1 MMDLIGMNIIWF
13 YIYNKWEFNSIIF
26 GRDRTQMT
34 TIYFVR
40 HAHSIYT
47 PNELE
52 RPLSERGLCDVD
64 RLNKIFTK
72 KPIDLVLASPYKRA
86 IQTVEGIA
94 KANGK
99 EVITNP
105 AFRERL
111 LSSEPVG
118 DFHQAISKVWTHPSF
133 AWTGGESNIDAQTR
147 GVQATLGVL
156 EQYEGK
162 RIAIG
167 THGNLMVLIMQ
178 YFDQRF
184 DFSFWQQLAMP
195 DVYQLEFIGREL
207 KSVKR
212 IWKEN

>member
-1 MMDLIGMNIIWF
+1 
-13 YIYNKWEFNSIIF
+13 
-26 GRDRTQMT
+26 MT

-72 KPIDLVLASPYKRA
+72 KALDLVLASPYKRA
-86 IQTVEGIA
+86 VQTVEGLA
-94 KANGK
+94 KANGQ
-99 EVITNP
+99 EVIINT

-111 LSSEPVG
+111 LSSEPV
-118 DFHQAISKVWTHPSF
+118 DNFHQAISKVWTHPSF
-133 AWTGGESNIDAQTR
+133 AWSGGESNIDVQTR
-147 GVQATLGVL
+147 GVQAILGVL
-156 EQYEGK
+156 EQYKGK
-162 RIAIG
+162 RIVIG

-178 YFDQRF
+178 YFDPRF
-184 DFSFWQQLAMP
+184 DFSFWQQLTMP
-195 DVYQLEFIGREL
+195 DVYQLEFNIREL

>member
-1 MMDLIGMNIIWF
+1 
-13 YIYNKWEFNSIIF
+13 
-26 GRDRTQMT
+26 MT

-40 HAHSIYT
+40 HAHSVYT
-47 PNELE
+47 PDELE
-52 RPLSERGLCDVD
+52 RPLSERGLCDAN
-64 RLNKIFTK
+64 RLTKMLTK
-72 KPIDLVLASPYKRA
+72 KEIDLVITSPYKRA

-94 KANGK
+94 KENGK
-99 EVITNP
+99 KVIINQ

-111 LSSEPVG
+111 LSSEPVD
-118 DFHQAISKVWTHPSF
+118 DFHQAISKVWSNPSF
-133 AWTGGESNIDAQTR
+133 AWPGGESNIDAQRR
-147 GVQATLGVL
+147 GVQATLEVL
-156 EQYEGK
+156 GQYEGK

-178 YFDQRF
+178 YFDHRF

-195 DVYQLEFIGREL
+195 DVYQLEFIGQEL